1 MAPRIQPTTTD
12 QHRNVGPVPKM
23 KSKLPCGPTVD
34 LTTQTYE
41 QRWSEESLK
50 TTVDQWKLT
59 AQEQQQL
66 RTLQKR
72 LRDVQHWKN
81 NPQELVRYLRGPG
94 HFDQGMSFLTCSLL
108 TLHYRLT

>member
-1 MAPRIQPTTTD
+1 MAPRIQPTTND
-12 QHRNVGPVPKM
+12 QQRNAGLLTKK
-23 KSKLPCGPTVD
+23 KSKQSCGPTVD
-34 LTTQTYE
+34 MTIQTYE
-41 QRWSEESLK
+41 QRWSEENVK

-72 LRDVQHWKN
+72 LSDVQHWKN

-94 HFDQGMSFLTCSLL
+94 HFDEGMSFNVSVWYLQN
-108 TLHYRLT
+108 R